1 MNIPSWSLGN
11 GDDVICLAE
20 LKLGFIAQSCLAPGF
35 TTLMAN
41 LFAMRSGET
50 SSDMD
55 DWQRDYL
62 QGTGCEMYTEILS
75 PSFVGMTFNQASVLC
90 FSKLNLLMLAIETKS
105 DVGEFCCS
113 TSRVLLPESQSVT
126 TILEVNHSSLT
137 SLNNLHCSAGEL

>member
-1 MNIPSWSLGN
+1 MNIPSWSLTN

-55 DWQRDYL
+55 DWLKDYL
-62 QGTGCEMYTEILS
+62 QVRDGHQR
-75 PSFVGMTFNQASVLC
+75 F
-90 FSKLNLLMLAIETKS
+90 KL
-105 DVGEFCCS
+105 V
-113 TSRVLLPESQSVT
+113 
-126 TILEVNHSSLT
+126 TILPI
-137 SLNNLHCSAGEL
+137 AGNRL

>member
-1 MNIPSWSLGN
+1 MNIPSWALGN

-105 DVGEFCCS
+105 DVGEFFCFFYPAQCS
-113 TSRVLLPESQSVT
+113 VVLTPQSYRQNHIGGQSV
-126 TILEVNHSSLT
+126 IIKL
-137 SLNNLHCSAGEL
+137 SLNNLQ

>member
-1 MNIPSWSLGN
+1 MNIPSWSLTN

-55 DWQRDYL
+55 DWLKDYLQVRKRQSLNPDQYPVYKL
-62 QGTGCEMYTEILS
+62 QGTGCEMYTEVLS

-105 DVGEFCCS
+105 DVGEYGQS
-113 TSRVLLPESQSVT
+113 TLTLTLCILILLEFK
-126 TILEVNHSSLT
+126 
-137 SLNNLHCSAGEL
+137 NN

>member
-1 MNIPSWSLGN
+1 M
-11 GDDVICLAE
+11 ICLAE

-35 TTLMAN
+35 STMMAN

-105 DVGEFCCS
+105 DVGEFFYW
-113 TSRVLLPESQSVT
+113 LLVFPYHHTGGQSF
-126 TILEVNHSSLT
+126 IINKFEQFAMMN
-137 SLNNLHCSAGEL
+137 LNQS

>member
-105 DVGEFCCS
+105 DVGEFFVS
-113 TSRVLLPESQSVT
+113 FTQPSVVLVLTPTVLPSPPHRRS
-126 TILEVNHSSLT
+126 ISH
-137 SLNNLHCSAGEL
+137 H

>member
-1 MNIPSWSLGN
+1 MNIPSWSLSN

-55 DWQRDYL
+55 DWLKDYL
-62 QGTGCEMYTEILS
+62 QVKY
-75 PSFVGMTFNQASVLC
+75 FSVFLR
-90 FSKLNLLMLAIETKS
+90 KQQQLRT
-105 DVGEFCCS
+105 V
-113 TSRVLLPESQSVT
+113 
-126 TILEVNHSSLT
+126 
-137 SLNNLHCSAGEL
+137 